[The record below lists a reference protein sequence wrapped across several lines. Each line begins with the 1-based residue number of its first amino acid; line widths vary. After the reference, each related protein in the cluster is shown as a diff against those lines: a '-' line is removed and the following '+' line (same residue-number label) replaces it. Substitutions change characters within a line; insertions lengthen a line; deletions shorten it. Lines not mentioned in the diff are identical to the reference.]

1 MIRWVS
7 SIVGDRVVVRVAAP
21 KGKDEWI
28 GIGSRPTIP
37 DSKTDLK
44 SDVKANGGLA
54 ERGRA
59 TCAVEGCEERRKYRS
74 VKRFEV
80 GGCSLQHLKQVE
92 AGIQ

>member
-7 SIVGDRVVVRVAAP
+7 SIVGDRVVVIVAAP

-28 GIGSRPTIP
+28 GIGPRPSIVE
-37 DSKTDLK
+37 SKTK
-44 SDVKANGGLA
+44 SDVKANGSLSEKG
-54 ERGRA
+54 GA
-59 TCAVEGCEERRKYRS
+59 TCAVEGCEERRKYRC